1 LNKEEIALLYGFK
14 NDENF
19 DKIIEVLKKIHIRV
33 KILKNEE
40 YNEKVGYVLGEK
52 GFKKSSEVLEKIPE
66 NELMIFQNIKGKRLD
81 FVLDKL
87 RENGC
92 EIPKYKA
99 IVTPFNIHWT
109 LKKLYEQMKKEHGS
123 LS

>member
-1 LNKEEIALLYGFK
+1 MNKDEIIIFYGFK
-14 NDENF
+14 KDENF
-19 DKIIEVLKKIHIRV
+19 DKIIEVLKQIRVRV
-33 KILKNEE
+33 KILKNED
-40 YNEKVGYVLGEK
+40 YNEKLGYLLGAK
-52 GFKKSSEVLEKIPE
+52 GFNKSSEILEDFCE

-87 RENGC
+87 RENNC

-109 LKKLYEQMKKEHGS
+109 LKKLYEQMKKEHGA